1 MRRICF
7 LLLLMLSISPSLTAI
22 YFKHIGVDDGLA
34 QASVISIY
42 QDELGRMWF
51 GTHEGV
57 SLYDG
62 NTLVSFKHSEDSIVS
77 QKIPVGNAND
87 PIVGDQKGNIYFR
100 SDAKLIHYDVREE
113 RFTCLKSENVS
124 TVYCKDSLVLVAAS
138 DTIYRWDPKNKSLHL
153 LSKTNIP
160 GNQIE
165 AFFVDSKN
173 RIWIGGRRGLY
184 ASVNE
189 LLLYEREKMRRDE
202 GEMERM
208 GEGGQWRQIIKDVF
222 INEIMEDSQSNIWI
236 ATRDDGL
243 YKYSPEEVLTVFK
256 YDPANPNSIPSDQVR
271 SFTEDYEGNIWIGTF
286 AGLCQYNPKTE
297 TYINYRRTDLPG
309 TLNHSS
315 VYSVYQDKQNTIW
328 VGTYYGG
335 VHYFN
340 PETAFITYYPA
351 AIRRRNDCLSH
362 FFVGRMTEDKN
373 HNIWICTEGGGL
385 NFFDRKAKT
394 FRHYMAGANANSI
407 AHNNLKCITYSE
419 KQDKLYIGTHTGGL
433 SVFDM
438 NKGVFQNFRDA
449 KPDFHRL
456 IGDVIINTRL
466 LNEDT
471 LIIQSRNGLFCLNL
485 NDGQLTP
492 LFDEKDRV
500 RGVLIIYT
508 DSKQNLWIAT
518 VDAIIRINMNNKERL
533 TLNKTEYGFGSF
545 ATTCI
550 FEDRKGRLF
559 FGTIGSGLYQFDE
572 DAGRFI
578 SFTAEKNM
586 LLSNYCYD
594 IVQTEQDELVILSDK
609 GLSFLNVEDG
619 KLRTIHREALFLSS
633 INYGCGLLVCRNGEI
648 FAGGN
653 GGLISFF
660 EQEVFNKN
668 KEYDLFFSS
677 LSVNEVKV
685 TPLDKTKILRQAL
698 PFTNKIILNH
708 HQDNLNITFAS
719 NNYIHTRT
727 KEQYEY
733 FLEGFDDKWITGN
746 NVIYTN
752 LPPGKYKLAVR
763 EKITDPL
770 VAAKTITLDIIIRH
784 AWYANPV
791 AYIIYGSIIYFI
803 LNYIIRIRKARFRL
817 RTSLEA
823 ERKEKEQIEQ
833 LNQAK
838 LQFFSNISHEFNTP
852 LTLIAAQIERLL
864 NGHSIS
870 PFIYNKLLK
879 INKHALYMRN
889 LIGELLDFRKLE
901 QGHITLKV
909 KEMNII
915 PFLKEI
921 YYSFYELSVTRNI
934 AYHFEANGTDDIPCW
949 FDTKQL
955 QKVFYN
961 LLSNA
966 FKFTK
971 PNDTIELSVR
981 EDAETII
988 ISVIDSG
995 TGIDEKDIHKIF
1007 DRFYQ
1012 TDTTGQISHSSPSFG
1027 IGLSLSK
1034 GIVALHHGTISVES
1048 KPLYGSVFTV
1058 RLKKGNI
1065 HFDSNVITKPL
1076 FFRTEKT
1083 EATSDCPACNDV
1095 TDKTD
1100 GYAVAFA
1107 TSETRTCNHVTD
1119 WALVMPES
1127 QKDIIESGNKK
1138 SVVLLVEDNEEL
1150 LLILE
1155 EITKPFYQVFSA
1167 HNGKEGLDLARKEK
1181 PDLIISDILMP
1192 GMSGTELCV
1201 TVKNDFETCHIPVI
1215 LLTALSSVEHQ
1226 IHGLQHGA
1234 DDYITKPFDEKTLLT
1249 RCNNLIRNRL
1259 LIKNKFNRNTDFDI
1273 QTISNNPIDQK
1284 FLDTINRI
1292 VETNFDNP
1300 DFNINQLAGA
1310 LNLSRSSLYAKFEA
1324 LTGMKPNE
1332 YVILRKLKKASE
1344 LLKNNPDMIIS
1355 EIADRLGFGS
1365 PRYFS
1370 RCFKNQFGVS
1380 PADFRKNK

>member
-1 MRRICF
+1 MRRIFF
-7 LLLLMLSISPSLTAI
+7 LLLLMISVSPPVTAI
-22 YFKHIGVDDGLA
+22 YFKHISVDDGLA

-51 GTHEGV
+51 GTHEGI

-62 NTLVSFKHSEDSIVS
+62 NSLVSFKHSEDSILS
-77 QKIPVGNAND
+77 QRIPVGNAND

-100 SDAKLIHYDVREE
+100 SDAKLIHYDIREE

-138 DTIYRWDPKNKSLHL
+138 DTIYRWDPKNKTLHL
-153 LSKTNIP
+153 FAKTNIP

-173 RIWIGGRRGLY
+173 RLWIGGRRGLY
-184 ASVNE
+184 LQTE
-189 LLLYEREKMRRDE
+189 E
-202 GEMERM
+202 
-208 GEGGQWRQIIKDVF
+208 IIKDVF
-222 INEIMEDSQSNIWI
+222 INEIMEDSQSNLWI
-236 ATRDDGL
+236 ATRDDGM
-243 YKYSPEEVLTVFK
+243 YKYSPEGVLTVFK
-256 YDPANPNSIPSDQVR
+256 HDPDNPNTIPSDQVR

-286 AGLCQYNPKTE
+286 AGLCQYNPKTG
-297 TYINYRRTDLPG
+297 TFINYRRTDLPG

-340 PETAFITYYPA
+340 PETEFITYYPA
-351 AIRRRNDCLSH
+351 AMRRRNDCLSH

-373 HNIWICTEGGGL
+373 NNIWICTEGGGL
-385 NFFDRKAKT
+385 NFFDRKAKI

-433 SVFDM
+433 SVFDI
-438 NKGVFQNFRDA
+438 NKGVFQNFRDT
-449 KPDFHRL
+449 KPEFHRI

-485 NDGQLTP
+485 NNGQLTP
-492 LFDEKDRV
+492 LFDEEDRV

-518 VDAIIRINMNNKERL
+518 VDAIIRINMNNKERMI
-533 TLNKTEYGFGSF
+533 LNKTEYGYGSF
-545 ATTCI
+545 ATTCF

-559 FGTIGSGLYQFDE
+559 LGTIGSGLYQFDE

-609 GLSFLNVEDG
+609 GLSFLNVEEG
-619 KLRTIHREALFLSS
+619 KLRTINRNALFLSS

-660 EQEVFNKN
+660 EQDIFNKN
-668 KEYDLFFSS
+668 KDYELYYSS

-708 HQDNLNITFAS
+708 RQDNLNITFAS

-733 FLEGFDDKWITGN
+733 FLEGFDNKWITGN

-763 EKITDPL
+763 EKTTDPL
-770 VAAKTITLDIIIRH
+770 VTAKTITLDIVIRH

-803 LNYIIRIRKARFRL
+803 LYYIIRIRKARFHL
-817 RTSLEA
+817 RTSLDA

-864 NGHSIS
+864 NGHAIS
-870 PFIYNKLLK
+870 PFVYNKLLK

-901 QGHITLKV
+901 QGHISLKV

-934 AYHFEANGTDDIPCW
+934 AYKIEANGADDISCW

-971 PNDTIELSVR
+971 PNDTIELSIR

-1012 TDTTGQISHSSPSFG
+1012 TDTSGQISNISPSFG

-1034 GIVALHHGTISVES
+1034 GIIALHHGTISVES

-1058 RLKKGNI
+1058 RLKKGNS
-1065 HFDSNVITKPL
+1065 HFDSNVITRPL

-1083 EATSDCPACNDV
+1083 EAIRDCPSCNDV
-1095 TDKTD
+1095 TD
-1100 GYAVAFA
+1100 
-1107 TSETRTCNHVTD
+1107 RT
-1119 WALVMPES
+1119 LEIPVMPEG
-1127 QKDIIESGNKK
+1127 QKDIIVSGNPK
-1138 SVVLLVEDNEEL
+1138 SVVLLIEDNEEL
-1150 LLILE
+1150 LQILE

-1167 HNGKEGLDLARKEK
+1167 HNGEEGLDIARKEK

-1344 LLKNNPDMIIS
+1344 FLKNNPDMIIS

-1380 PADFRKNK
+1380 PADFRKKTVAKPLD